1 MGVRVDCVCK
11 NSESKAVMVRENI
24 RGVVVVLLQ
33 AAFSGGAV
41 VFDGSEHPL
50 TPASMPGLCFW
61 MPEDRNGGGTL
72 QATTK
77 LADAR
82 FAVYVEGDHPTAGG
96 EVVAEIAPA
105 LYGSLS
111 EGRYLGGLVTNI
123 VFSGLSSRYDSAAF
137 VRHTRYEV
145 SYSFEY
151 QTIDGDDE
159 TAT

>member
-1 MGVRVDCVCK
+1 MTVRDH
-11 NSESKAVMVRENI
+11 I
-24 RGVVVVLLQ
+24 RGVVIALLQ
-33 AAFSGGAV
+33 QVFLGEAV

-50 TPASMPGLCFW
+50 TPGAMPGLCFW

-72 QATTK
+72 RATTK

-82 FAVYVEGDHPTAGG
+82 FAVYVEGDHPVAGG
-96 EVVAEIAPA
+96 EVLAGIAPV

-111 EGRYLGGLVTNI
+111 EGRYLGGLVTNVI
-123 VFSGLSSRYDSAAF
+123 FSGLSSRYDSAAF

-145 SYSFEY
+145 SYVFEY
-151 QTIDGDDE
+151 QTIDGDE